1 MADTETTVTGGAA
14 FKAKLEALAKR
25 VGAGG
30 AVSVGFLEDATYP
43 EGTPVAQ
50 VAFWQ
55 EFGSTRFQPRP
66 FFRPM
71 IAEKSPGW
79 ARALKL
85 NYQITGMNT
94 EQALGRM
101 GQGIKD
107 QLTSSIVNTPQPPLS
122 EITLMLRKMKDD
134 DPQLVVTGRTV
145 AAAAARVARG
155 EQGASGTRAKPLIDT
170 GLMQRAP
177 DFVVDMK

>member
-1 MADTETTVTGGAA
+1 MKRA
-14 FKAKLEALAKR
+14 LEALAKK

-30 AVSVGFLEDATYP
+30 IVSVGFLENATYP

-55 EFGSTRFQPRP
+55 EFGTTRFQARP

-71 IAEKSPGW
+71 IAAKSPGW
-79 ARALKL
+79 GAAMAKVFKSTNKDTRQTLEL
-85 NYQITGMNT
+85 
-94 EQALGRM
+94 M
-101 GQGIKD
+101 GTGIKD

-145 AAAAARVARG
+145 AEAAARVARG
-155 EQGASGTRAKPLIDT
+155 ERGASGTRAKPLIDT
-170 GLMQRAP
+170 GLLQRVP
-177 DFVVDMK
+177 DYVVNVK

>member
-1 MADTETTVTGGAA
+1 MKRALND
-14 FKAKLEALAKR
+14 LAKR
-25 VGAGG
+25 VGRGG
-30 AVSVGFLEDATYP
+30 VVSVGFLEDATYP

-55 EFGSTRFQPRP
+55 EFGSTRFPARS

-71 IAEKSPGW
+71 IADKKAGW
-79 ARALKL
+79 AIAMARISKA
-85 NYQITGMNT
+85 NGMDT
-94 EQALGRM
+94 KQTLELM
-101 GQGIKD
+101 GTGIKD

-134 DPQLVVTGRTV
+134 DPTLVVSGRTV
-145 AAAAARVARG
+145 AEAAQRVARG
-155 EQGASGTRAKPLIDT
+155 ERGATGTRAKPLIDT

-177 DFVVDMK
+177 DYVVTTP